1 MHFQKK
7 CTIHN
12 KMETQQP
19 KKQKTGQIGLII
31 LVVTLITAIFVL
43 LFLMRQNLS
52 NQKSDYEKILADQK
66 SGYEKD
72 FAKLQSDLKDQISKA
87 ERLGDEK
94 NQMVDSLK
102 KMLQSVENDRNS
114 LKKTLQLSQAQN
126 KQYKEKIEAY
136 EMLLKA
142 KDKEIDR
149 LKETADV
156 LYKEN
161 NNLKNEKNSITT
173 ELTDEKKKKESL
185 QGKIEEAAVLKAE
198 NVQIN
203 MIDRKGKESSGGQ
216 YRASRI
222 DKLAISF
229 NTADNK
235 LAKIGNKDIYMR
247 ILEPLGT
254 ILSNS
259 GTSGDF
265 EINGKKMTYT
275 SRQQILFDNS
285 RQKITFTFARSGEF
299 QSGRHTIE
307 FYSEGAKIGYGNFEV
322 R

>member
-1 MHFQKK
+1 
-7 CTIHN
+7 
-12 KMETQQP
+12 METQQP
-19 KKQKTGQIGLII
+19 KKQKSGQTGLII
-31 LVVTLITAIFVL
+31 LVVTLIAAIFIL

-52 NQKSDYEKILADQK
+52 SQKSDYEKMLADQK
-66 SGYEKD
+66 IGYEKD
-72 FAKLQSDLKDQISKA
+72 LTKLQSELKEQIKKA

-94 NQMVDSLK
+94 EQILDSLK
-102 KMLQSVENDRNS
+102 KMLQNVEYDRNN

-161 NNLKNEKNSITT
+161 NSLKNEKNSITT
-173 ELTDEKKKKESL
+173 ELTDEKKRRESL
-185 QGKIEEAAVLKAE
+185 QGKVEEAAVLKAE
-198 NVQIN
+198 NVQVN
-203 MIDRKGKESSGGQ
+203 MIDRRGKESSGGQ
-216 YRASRI
+216 YRASKI

-229 NTADNK
+229 NAADNK

-247 ILEPLGT
+247 VLEPLGT
-254 ILSNS
+254 VLANS

-265 EINGKKMTYT
+265 EINGKKMTY
-275 SRQQILFDNS
+275 SARQQILFDNS
-285 RQKITFTFARSGEF
+285 RQKVIFTFSRSGEF
-299 QSGRHTIE
+299 QAGRHTIE
-307 FYSEGAKIGYGNFEV
+307 FYSEGAKIGYGTFEV

>member
-1 MHFQKK
+1 
-7 CTIHN
+7 
-12 KMETQQP
+12 METQQP
-19 KKQKTGQIGLII
+19 KRQKSGQTGLII
-31 LVVTLITAIFVL
+31 LVVTLITAIFIL

-52 NQKSDYEKILADQK
+52 SQKSDYEKMLADQK
-66 SGYEKD
+66 IGYEKD
-72 FAKLQSDLKDQISKA
+72 LSKLQIDLKEQISKA
-87 ERLGDEK
+87 EKLGDEK

-102 KMLQSVENDRNS
+102 KMLQSVENDRNM

-161 NNLKNEKNSITT
+161 NNLKNEKNNITT
-173 ELTDEKKKKESL
+173 ELTDEKKKRESL
-185 QGKIEEAAVLKAE
+185 QGKVEEAAVLKAE

-247 ILEPLGT
+247 VLEPLGT
-254 ILSNS
+254 VLANS

-265 EINGKKMTYT
+265 EINGKKMTY
-275 SRQQILFDNS
+275 SARQQILFDNS
-285 RQKITFTFARSGEF
+285 RQKVTFTFSRSGEF
-299 QSGRHTIE
+299 QSGRHIIE
-307 FYSEGAKIGYGNFEV
+307 FYSEGAKIGSGSFEV